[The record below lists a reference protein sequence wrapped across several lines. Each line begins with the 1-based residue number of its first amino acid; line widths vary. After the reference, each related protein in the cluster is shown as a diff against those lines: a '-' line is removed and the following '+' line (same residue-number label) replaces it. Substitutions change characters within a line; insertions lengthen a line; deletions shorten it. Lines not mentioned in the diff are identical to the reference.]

1 MTDETLRD
9 ETLRYDI
16 WVEEALRSVI
26 KKTLTHV
33 SEHGLPGDH
42 HFYISFQTQAEGVA
56 IPGRLRAQHPNDM
69 TIVMQYQ
76 YDDLVIE
83 DDFFSVVLSFGGKKE
98 QLVIPYTSV
107 ISFADPSVN
116 FALQLKMMPLDD
128 EDDAGEDA
136 DIVEIED
143 YDAAHLEYFEATRA
157 NSDEPNASQ
166 ENDADDDG
174 DDDKKSGEVIALDAF
189 RKK

>member
-1 MTDETLRD
+1 MDVRTLIEVAKRSARDAMTEQ
-9 ETLRYDI
+9 TLRYDI

-33 SEHGLPGDH
+33 AAHGLPGDH
-42 HFYISFQTQAEGVA
+42 HFYISFQTQDKGVQ

-76 YDDLVIE
+76 FDQLVADE
-83 DDFFSVVLSFGGKKE
+83 DAFSVSLSFGGIKE
-98 QLVIPYTSV
+98 RLTIPYASV

-116 FALQLKMMPLDD
+116 FALQLKMLPLEGEEGLYDDAEPLNYFDAVHRENGAPGDAD
-128 EDDAGEDA
+128 ED
-136 DIVEIED
+136 
-143 YDAAHLEYFEATRA
+143 
-157 NSDEPNASQ
+157 
-166 ENDADDDG
+166 NDAP
-174 DDDKKSGEVIALDAF
+174 KTGEVITLDAF